1 MMSPNTRPGS
11 SRDSGTN
18 QPTHA
23 GLLPPPRPAPSRPSP
38 ARPAASPA
46 SASPARQSG
55 PTYDETQTAWTYSP
69 IPLFTYTHPHATHT
83 QPPST
88 HTFPHT
94 HFHTWPSSDIC
105 TTPFP
110 FPFHQRLPTRSHRRF
125 PAQTYGQVT
134 PRGVRV
140 NARSWPLNEPSSLC
154 VCRVPKRRH
163 QRPAFR
169 PDFSHSDVRF
179 WGCAPR
185 GEKERGRGPSC
196 GA

>member
-1 MMSPNTRPGS
+1 MKPK
-11 SRDSGTN
+11 
-18 QPTHA
+18 Q
-23 GLLPPPRPAPSRPSP
+23 L
-38 ARPAASPA
+38 
-46 SASPARQSG
+46 G
-55 PTYDETQTAWTYSP
+55 PIHRSTYSP
-69 IPLFTYTHPHATHT
+69 IPTYTHPHPTHM

-163 QRPAFR
+163 QRPASR
-169 PDFSHSDVRF
+169 RDFSHSDVRF

-185 GEKERGRGPSC
+185 GEKGKGKGSIMWCVSARPEVVPTGQPALPRPLLGFQNES
-196 GA
+196 